1 MLFVQYIVPQ
11 KWLTKCVARL
21 TRCRWGKVTTA
32 FIRWFVKRYQVDMSI
47 ADEPNIES
55 YLSFNAF
62 FTRALRAG
70 VRPIQAQHDGDL
82 ISPVDGAVSEFGP
95 LKDGQL
101 LQAKGCY
108 YTVETLLG
116 GGKDWTQSLSRGHF
130 ITAYLSPRDYH
141 RIHMPID
148 GQLESMHYVPGRLFS
163 VNQQAVAGIPGVFA
177 RNERVVCLFSTKYG
191 RLAVIL
197 VGAMLVGNMETV
209 WHGSVNAN
217 HSNRANSWTY
227 NDKPVH
233 LKQGDELGRFN
244 MGSTVILLTEN
255 PDFTWLSKLKP
266 DLALQMGECLGSF

>member
-11 KWLTKCVARL
+11 KWLTKCVSRL

-32 FIRWFVKRYQVDMSI
+32 FIRWFVKRYQVDMAIAAEPSI
-47 ADEPNIES
+47 DS

-62 FTRALRAG
+62 FTRALKSGA
-70 VRPIQAQHDGDL
+70 RPLQAQTDNDV

-108 YTVETLLG
+108 YSIETLLG
-116 GGKDWTQSLSRGHF
+116 GGHDWAQSFSKGHF

-177 RNERVVCLFSTKYG
+177 RNERVVCLFTTKHG
-191 RLAVIL
+191 RFAVIL

-209 WHGSVNAN
+209 WHGSVNPD
-217 HSNRANSWTY
+217 HSNKASSWLY
-227 NDKPVH
+227 KDQPVC
-233 LKQGDELGRFN
+233 LKRGDELGRFN
-244 MGSTVILLTEN
+244 MGSTVILLTEH
-255 PDFTWLSKLKP
+255 PDFAWLPKLKP
-266 DLALQMGECLGSF
+266 DVPLQMGEQLGSF